1 MSPLVAQGIELML
14 LGMGTVVVFLA
25 LLVSATTLMS
35 RTINRFWPLAART
48 AAVTT
53 DSPTPEEVA
62 AISVAMAAH
71 LQKQSP
77 R

>member
-14 LGMGTVVVFLA
+14 LGMGTVFAFLS
-25 LLVSATTLMS
+25 LLVFATTLMS
-35 RTINRFWPLAART
+35 RTVHRFWPQAVSELALPA
-48 AAVTT
+48 